1 MERGKNIAK
10 LHVQLKGLYCKCTK
24 VLDHV
29 LKVMFKMVTKLVTLL
44 VFCFKLANSRMND
57 DLNTATIWC

>member
-10 LHVQLKGLYCKCTK
+10 LHVQLKGLYCTK
-24 VLDHV
+24 VLEHV
-29 LKVMFKMVTKLVTLL
+29 LKVMFKMVTKLVTLS